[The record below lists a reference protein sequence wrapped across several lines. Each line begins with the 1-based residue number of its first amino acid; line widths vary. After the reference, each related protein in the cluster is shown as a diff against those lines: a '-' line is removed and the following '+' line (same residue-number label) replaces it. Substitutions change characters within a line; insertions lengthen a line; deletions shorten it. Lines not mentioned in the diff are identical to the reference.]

1 MRETD
6 EFSNQIRI
14 QPLEVYIKDL
24 SKITCVL
31 IIFTV
36 MISLTVS
43 DLYADTQDVTHMVR
57 IGVLAKRGT
66 QRCLEK
72 WNQTA
77 EYLAKEIQGY
87 TFEIVPLGYS
97 DIYPAVERREIDFIL
112 ANSSYY
118 VGLEM
123 QYGASRIATL
133 KNLALGEV
141 NTVFGG
147 VVFTR
152 NDRSDI
158 ASINDFK
165 DKTFMTV
172 HQNTLG
178 AWHSM
183 WLELEEKGFH
193 PFTDF
198 ASVQFAGSTHDS
210 VVYAVREGIVDI
222 GAVRTGTLE
231 RMALELKIDLS
242 EFLVFKLYEEEHPG
256 QHYLVSTRLYPE
268 WPMAKLKGTSRELA
282 EKVTSALLKMT
293 PDDSAAIAAGCG
305 GWTIPLNYQTVHQC
319 LKKLH
324 ISPYNEFG
332 KVTFSTVLKQYW
344 YWLLGAIILVIA
356 IILFGIYV
364 SRLNRKLRRAVVA
377 VRKVGRK
384 RNEAVKLAEETAKL
398 ASIGVMAAGITHEIN
413 QPLNTIRLSADGIIL
428 WSEQNPGGVPEFLL
442 NLIKEV
448 SGGSKRI
455 SNIVEHMRSFW
466 VTPTQKIQVK
476 IELNKALQ
484 DALELITRQ
493 IKNHQIELDLQLYQK
508 SLPLLGDSVQLQQ
521 IINNLVI
528 NAIYAL
534 DEVERADKKISV
546 VTRQDDNCII
556 LEVRDNGPGLPTES
570 QDQLFDPFYSTRNPG
585 KGMGLG
591 LAIVKM
597 FVDRLNGKIEV
608 CNNENAGSTFTV
620 YFPVVTDKEED

>member
-1 MRETD
+1 
-6 EFSNQIRI
+6 
-14 QPLEVYIKDL
+14 
-24 SKITCVL
+24 
-31 IIFTV
+31 
-36 MISLTVS
+36 
-43 DLYADTQDVTHMVR
+43 
-57 IGVLAKRGT
+57 
-66 QRCLEK
+66 
-72 WNQTA
+72 
-77 EYLAKEIQGY
+77 
-87 TFEIVPLGYS
+87 
-97 DIYPAVERREIDFIL
+97 
-112 ANSSYY
+112 
-118 VGLEM
+118 
-123 QYGASRIATL
+123 
-133 KNLALGEV
+133 
-141 NTVFGG
+141 
-147 VVFTR
+147 
-152 NDRSDI
+152 
-158 ASINDFK
+158 
-165 DKTFMTV
+165 
-172 HQNTLG
+172 
-178 AWHSM
+178 
-183 WLELEEKGFH
+183 
-193 PFTDF
+193 
-198 ASVQFAGSTHDS
+198 
-210 VVYAVREGIVDI
+210 
-222 GAVRTGTLE
+222 
-231 RMALELKIDLS
+231 
-242 EFLVFKLYEEEHPG
+242 
-256 QHYLVSTRLYPE
+256 
-268 WPMAKLKGTSRELA
+268 
-282 EKVTSALLKMT
+282 
-293 PDDSAAIAAGCG
+293 GCG

-534 DEVERADKKISV
+534 DEVERADKKIMV